1 MKAKIKKHSVTS
13 LVILLAASSFFFS
26 CNDTVNQHTGDFT
39 FDSLQVNQTAHLF
52 GDTAKPAC
60 NININF
66 TYITKSSD
74 EQMKD
79 SVNKYLLSMCFG
91 DKYMTMDPENAPDK
105 YAETYIENYC
115 KDLEPMYKQESV
127 EDSANV
133 SAWYSYYKGMEGH
146 VQLYGGNLLV
156 YRISYNE
163 YTGGAHGVYMTSY
176 LNLQLDTLTPIYL
189 DDLFVPNYKDAL
201 TDLLWN
207 QLMADNQV
215 TTHEELENMGYTS
228 IGELT
233 PTENFFIDSDGIT
246 FHYNIYDIA
255 PYVMGAIQI
264 KLPYDAVRHLL
275 NDNTIISQIN

>member
-1 MKAKIKKHSVTS
+1 MKTKIKKHSVIS

-105 YAETYIENYC
+105 YAETYIENYR

-146 VQLYGGNLLV
+146 VQLYSGNLLV

-255 PYVMGAIQI
+255 PYVMGAS
-264 KLPYDAVRHLL
+264 
-275 NDNTIISQIN
+275 T

>member
-105 YAETYIENYC
+105 YAETYIENYR

-146 VQLYGGNLLV
+146 VQLYSGNLLV

-176 LNLQLDTLTPIYL
+176 LNLQLDTLTPICL

-215 TTHEELENMGYTS
+215 TTHEELESMGYTS

>member
-1 MKAKIKKHSVTS
+1 MKKHSVIL

-79 SVNKYLLSMCFG
+79 SVNKYFLSMCFG
-91 DKYMTMDPENAPDK
+91 DIYLTIARDNVPDK
-105 YAETYIENYC
+105 YAETYIENYR

-127 EDSANV
+127 EDSANIG
-133 SAWYSYYKGMEGH
+133 AWYSYYKGLEGH
-146 VQLYGGNLLV
+146 VQLYNGNLLV
-156 YRISYNE
+156 YRIDYNE

-176 LNLQLDTLTPIYL
+176 LNLRLDTLTPIRL

-228 IGELT
+228 TGELT
-233 PTENFFIDSDGIT
+233 PIENFFLDSDGIT

-275 NDNTIISQIN
+275 NENTIISQIN

>member
-1 MKAKIKKHSVTS
+1 MKTKIKKHSVIS

-105 YAETYIENYC
+105 YAETYIENYR

-146 VQLYGGNLLV
+146 VQLYSGNLLV